1 MTDRECDGFSKFAAL
16 FSVIENVVVKKTP
29 PSTTAKNGIFME
41 FFVRSDVAVLRL

>member
-1 MTDRECDGFSKFAAL
+1 MNSKFAAL

-41 FFVRSDVAVLRL
+41 FFVRSDGWCCGNQIAA